1 MNTIIFNICVLGSN
15 GFDFSGIAHVNV
27 GFIGL
32 QKTRVAKHLYNKMMQ
47 VCQINIFF
55 FCSYKLFINV

>member
-32 QKTRVAKHLYNKMMQ
+32 QKNSSSQT
-47 VCQINIFF
+47 
-55 FCSYKLFINV
+55 FIKQNSNTGVK